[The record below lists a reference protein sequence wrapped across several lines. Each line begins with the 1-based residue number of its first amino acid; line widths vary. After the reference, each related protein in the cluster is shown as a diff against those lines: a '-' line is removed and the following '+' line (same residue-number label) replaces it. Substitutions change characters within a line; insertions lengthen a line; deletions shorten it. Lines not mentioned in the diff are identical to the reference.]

1 MSMAR
6 ADDIRHNPGRDL
18 VTSNLTRATGS
29 TQPESHSYM
38 YNPSRFAISDLSLA
52 QQLIAAHPLA
62 LLIGPDA
69 DQESFVSHIP
79 LSVIEDEQGW
89 MLEGHMA
96 RANPHWNWLSQQTT
110 ALAVFSGPGAYLSPT
125 HYEDL
130 QQVPTWNYLAVHVYG
145 SLSLI
150 DEAQAKDALL
160 KRLIAR
166 HEPAYATQWRGLPEE
181 YRQKMLQ
188 AIVGFRLRVTRWE
201 GKFKLSQNRSAA
213 ERVRIKHS
221 FGEGAAQEQE
231 LAAWMQLLG
240 L

>member
-1 MSMAR
+1 
-6 ADDIRHNPGRDL
+6 
-18 VTSNLTRATGS
+18 
-29 TQPESHSYM
+29 M
-38 YNPSRFAISDLSLA
+38 YTPSRFAISDLSLA
-52 QQLIAAHPLA
+52 QQLIAEHPLA

-69 DQESFVSHIP
+69 DQQSFVSHIP

-110 ALAVFSGPGAYLSPT
+110 ALAVFSGPSAYVSPK

-150 DEAQAKDALL
+150 DEPKDKDALL
-160 KRLIAR
+160 KRLIGR
-166 HEPAYATQWRGLPEE
+166 HEPAYAAQWRGLPEE
-181 YRQKMLQ
+181 YQQRMLQ

-213 ERVRIKHS
+213 ERERIQQS
-221 FGEGAAQEQE
+221 YREGTAQEQSV
-231 LAAWMQLLG
+231 AQWMARLG

>member
-1 MSMAR
+1 
-6 ADDIRHNPGRDL
+6 
-18 VTSNLTRATGS
+18 
-29 TQPESHSYM
+29 M

-52 QQLIAAHPLA
+52 QQLIAEHPLA

-69 DQESFVSHIP
+69 DQQSFVSHIP

-89 MLEGHMA
+89 LLEGHMA
-96 RANPHWNWLSQQTT
+96 RANPHWNWLSQQST
-110 ALAVFSGPGAYLSPT
+110 ALAVFSGPSAYVSPS

-130 QQVPTWNYLAVHVYG
+130 QQVPTWNYLALHVYG

-150 DEAQAKDALL
+150 DEPPAKDALL

-166 HEPAYATQWRGLPEE
+166 HEPAYAAQWRGLPEE

-188 AIVGFRLRVTRWE
+188 AIVGFHLRVTRWE
-201 GKFKLSQNRSAA
+201 GKFKLSQNRSVV
-213 ERVRIKHS
+213 ERERIQQS
-221 FGEGAAQEQE
+221 YREGTSQEQSVAE
-231 LAAWMQLLG
+231 WMARLG